1 MPGQPPQMT
10 PPDDILDAQIRMSN
24 YQSEFEELARHTQV
38 DQMSEHE
45 AGAMAVQSLIG
56 QAGPAQPQT
65 GGASPVPQPSGQP
78 SAGNVSMGGPDQ
90 GGIVPMPAMQQGGV
104 V

>member
-1 MPGQPPQMT
+1 MVTYRLKALMETEGAKVDAFMEEQQKILDAAEAVGGMPGQPPQMT

-56 QAGPAQPQT
+56 QAGRKA
-65 GGASPVPQPSGQP
+65 
-78 SAGNVSMGGPDQ
+78 
-90 GGIVPMPAMQQGGV
+90 
-104 V
+104 